1 MNKYFKRLAFAHLS
15 LLFLATSAF
24 ASGAY
29 MPPAKPYFDGFYG
42 GIGMGAVAALSDV
55 KTSHEFTG
63 SLSLST
69 TKLSDGSRDLDLGKG
84 GFNANIFVGY
94 GKTLNSS
101 YYLGGELF
109 GNYFTP
115 KATGSYTEKNISNIK
130 QHKTY
135 DSVENRY
142 SFGGDLRAGYLVSP
156 HTMLYIL
163 FGLDYA
169 KFKVNSETN
178 TIVDTPEN
186 SETFAINNNFSKWKL
201 GYMPGV
207 GIETGLTDHL
217 SIRVQGTYTYFPSFS
232 HSNTKDF
239 IIDDSNIKSN
249 TDTKVKPSRW
259 LFTVMLSYLFN

>member
-1 MNKYFKRLAFAHLS
+1 MNNYLKGLANLAILS
-15 LLFLATSAF
+15 FLFLTTSVF
-24 ASGAY
+24 ASGVY
-29 MPPAKPYFDGFYG
+29 MPPTKPYFDGFYG

-55 KTSHEFTG
+55 KTSSELWLMSTPPLA
-63 SLSLST
+63 LSQ
-69 TKLSDGSRDLDLGKG
+69 GSRDLDLGKG

-94 GKTLNSS
+94 GKTLNRS

-115 KATGSYTEKNISNIK
+115 KATGSHVIDVTGINPSSYN
-130 QHKTY
+130 
-135 DSVENRY
+135 SVENRY
-142 SFGGDLRAGYLVSP
+142 SFGGDIRAGYLVSP
-156 HTMLYIL
+156 RTMLYIL

-169 KFKVNSETN
+169 KFKINSET
-178 TIVDTPEN
+178 TIDLSSLGLSATN
-186 SETFAINNNFSKWKL
+186 INNNFNKWKL

-217 SIRVQGTYTYFPSFS
+217 SIRAQGTYTYFPSFS

-239 IIDDSNIKSN
+239 VNPDGKTVYLT

>member
-1 MNKYFKRLAFAHLS
+1 MNNYLKGLANLAILS
-15 LLFLATSAF
+15 FLFLTTSVF
-24 ASGAY
+24 ASGVY
-29 MPPAKPYFDGFYG
+29 MPPTKPYFDGFYG

-55 KTSHEFTG
+55 KTSSELWLMSTPPLA
-63 SLSLST
+63 LSQ
-69 TKLSDGSRDLDLGKG
+69 GSRDLDLGKG

-94 GKTLNSS
+94 GKTLKRS

-115 KATGSYTEKNISNIK
+115 KATGSYTEKTIYGTE
-130 QHKTY
+130 HKTY

-156 HTMLYIL
+156 RTMLYIL

-178 TIVDTPEN
+178 TLLDPN
-186 SETFAINNNFSKWKL
+186 TFAINNNFSKWKL

-217 SIRVQGTYTYFPSFS
+217 SIRAQGTYTYFPSFS

-239 IIDDSNIKSN
+239 VNPDGKTVYLT